1 MFSFASLSRALREA
15 FAFFVVIL
23 PKKTAECNAKLRLA
37 ESVCAGTGN
46 NGKAE
51 AAYSHATWR
60 CLLDACPCDNVIIYI

>member
-15 FAFFVVIL
+15 FAFFVVIV

-37 ESVCAGTGN
+37 HSVCAETGN

-60 CLLDACPCDNVIIYI
+60 RCLMLVPVAM